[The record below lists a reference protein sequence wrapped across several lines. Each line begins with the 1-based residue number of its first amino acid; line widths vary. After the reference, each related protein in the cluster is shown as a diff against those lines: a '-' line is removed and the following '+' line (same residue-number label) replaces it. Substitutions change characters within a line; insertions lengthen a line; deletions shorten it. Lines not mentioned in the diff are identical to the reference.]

1 LVSSY
6 LGYVLGLEPDDSPTR
21 YLDPEQLKSQIFAAV
36 HAIVERRLQQGPV
49 MLIVEDLHW
58 TDSASLDVLRY
69 LLDQLHGRRFMLLV
83 THRPTLGVDALARG
97 TAAHT
102 VIALEPLSPQCSVV
116 LLDGLFGTSRH
127 TLPDELRTRI
137 VEHAGGNPLFLEEM
151 VRSLIADGVLQ
162 RQDDAWVYRPRASAV
177 QVPQTI
183 HGLLLGRIDR
193 LPPHVRRTLR
203 EAAVIGPLFAEALL
217 QDIATARARTL
228 GEALDMLVEA
238 GLLSAAQAPAPQGR
252 QFRFRHGLFQEVAY
266 QTLLMSRRTE
276 LHTRIGEGLERLCGG
291 TPRHLEELQALAH
304 HFRLGTDRQRAT
316 HYLVAAGDW
325 ARNTY
330 ANADAIRHYEFALE
344 TLAASG
350 GPEAQRLAVRERL
363 ADVLVPAGRIA
374 EATRHLE
381 AVRDGHAQSGDRVAQ
396 ARVLRKIAA
405 LRWEAGQ
412 RDEARQCLAAGLAL
426 MDSANPHI
434 ELAWLYQKM
443 GELAFRSGDSLAA
456 LEWTQRALEHVEA
469 LAPSGEQASGC
480 AAVALAL
487 NIQGVALARQDRLEE
502 AVARLEQSVE
512 VARQADLPQAE
523 CRALSNLGVL
533 YSSGDP
539 QRAIDACERGLQT
552 AHRIGD
558 LGLQSRLSANL
569 AVAYCTLTNR
579 CDERGMV
586 AAHEAIR
593 IDRSTGQIDHLAV
606 SLVVLAQIHQ
616 CHGEPARAL
625 RYYQEALALAEK
637 SREPQLLFPCYDGL
651 ATLYLDL
658 DDGELAER
666 YMGLARDTCDRAGLD
681 PDALIVLPFL
691 A

>member
-1 LVSSY
+1 
-6 LGYVLGLEPDDSPTR
+6 
-21 YLDPEQLKSQIFAAV
+21 
-36 HAIVERRLQQGPV
+36 
-49 MLIVEDLHW
+49 
-58 TDSASLDVLRY
+58 
-69 LLDQLHGRRFMLLV
+69 
-83 THRPTLGVDALARG
+83 
-97 TAAHT
+97 
-102 VIALEPLSPQCSVV
+102 
-116 LLDGLFGTSRH
+116 
-127 TLPDELRTRI
+127 
-137 VEHAGGNPLFLEEM
+137 
-151 VRSLIADGVLQ
+151 
-162 RQDDAWVYRPRASAV
+162 
-177 QVPQTI
+177 
-183 HGLLLGRIDR
+183 
-193 LPPHVRRTLR
+193 
-203 EAAVIGPLFAEALL
+203 
-217 QDIATARARTL
+217 
-228 GEALDMLVEA
+228 
-238 GLLSAAQAPAPQGR
+238 
-252 QFRFRHGLFQEVAY
+252 
-266 QTLLMSRRTE
+266 
-276 LHTRIGEGLERLCGG
+276 
-291 TPRHLEELQALAH
+291 LQALAH
-304 HFRLGTDRQRAT
+304 HFRLGSDRQRAV

-325 ARNTY
+325 ARKTY

-344 TLAASG
+344 TFADG
-350 GPEAQRLAVRERL
+350 GPEDRKLAVRERL
-363 ADVLVPAGRIA
+363 ADVLAPAGRIA
-374 EATRHLE
+374 EATGHLE
-381 AVRDGHAQSGDRVAQ
+381 AVRDGHARSGDPIAQ

-405 LRWEAGQ
+405 LRWEAGE
-412 RDEARQCLAAGLAL
+412 RDEARQCLSAGLAL
-426 MDSANPHI
+426 MDAKHPHI

-456 LEWTQRALEHVEA
+456 LEWAQRALEHVQA
-469 LAPSGEQASGC
+469 LAPAGEEASSR

-502 AVARLEQSVE
+502 AVARLEQSVQ

-539 QRAIDACERGLQT
+539 QRAIEACERGLDT

-593 IDRSTGQIDHLAV
+593 IDRSTGQLDHLAV
-606 SLVVLAQIHQ
+606 SLVVLAQIYQ
-616 CHGEPARAL
+616 CHGEPSRAL

-637 SREPQLLFPCYDGL
+637 STEPQLLFPCYDGL

-666 YMGLARDTCDRAGLD
+666 YMALARDTCDRAGLD